1 MKSKEFFI
9 YPEYKLND
17 EAQNFDICLIK
28 TPINSYGIH
37 QDLSSQFDHVP
48 CLPDIIDLNEV
59 IIIKFVI
66 LFGFFTISYFFK
78 YSLLIIYQ

>member
-28 TPINSYGIH
+28 TPINSNGLH
-37 QDLSSQFDHVP
+37 HDLSSQFDHVP

-59 IIIKFVI
+59 IVIKFVI
-66 LFGFFTISYFFK
+66 LFGFFSNSYLF
-78 YSLLIIYQ
+78 YNSLFIINQ